1 MEQSEQFMLIIRNWA
16 DFYDSAMGLGIDKT
30 VVYDRTTQ
38 KFPSPSKINERSLSD
53 LFDKLPPSREH
64 HGWWIEG
71 KVLLICGEAIPFIQ
85 IRHRDSMAKPN
96 NFYSPEKAIDFI
108 RANNIGTS
116 MYWSFWRSHYVDS
129 IKGIEHFFKDKEF
142 SGLTKL
148 HHIHKCPVILCY
160 YETRDKNSI
169 TLNPNLKELG
179 YQTQKDPYTLFQTIY
194 MFISGVLGTPAK
206 EPKPVSDEIIAANH
220 GHDGEYSF
228 KNLPGKKRGRNR

>member
-1 MEQSEQFMLIIRNWA
+1 MLIA
-16 DFYDSAMGLGIDKT
+16 SKFHDYYDSAMGLGIDKT
-30 VVYDRTTQ
+30 VVYDRMTQ
-38 KFPSPSKINERSLSD
+38 KFPSPNKINEKSLND
-53 LFDKLPPSREH
+53 LFDKLPPSRERS
-64 HGWWIEG
+64 GWWIEG
-71 KVLLICGEAIPFIQ
+71 RILLVCGEAIPLIQ
-85 IRHRDSMAKPN
+85 IRHRTNDKPN
-96 NFYSPEKAIDFI
+96 NFYSADKAIDFI
-108 RANNIGTS
+108 RAKNIGTS
-116 MYWSFWRSHYVDS
+116 MYWSLWRDHCVDS
-129 IKGIEHFFKDKEF
+129 IKGIENFFKNREF

-160 YETRDKNSI
+160 DETRDKNSI

-179 YQTQKDPYTLFQTIY
+179 YQTQKDPYTLFQNIY